1 VTSLTSLL
9 HDNETLLTS
18 LDLSNNTLEDFTLE
32 LIENITYNELTSV
45 NLEENNLTS
54 LYIGQFEQLMPNLT
68 WLGLS
73 GNPFHCDLKL
83 CDLQEMLLNSTV
95 NVSEPVCASPLRLTG
110 INLSSAEIGCNF
122 GPGEPAN
129 KILLTAIIISGSIL
143 IALSMVAFGLV
154 YLHHNGRVL
163 FIRRQQTK
171 AEDYAYDGPGLD
183 TFHMEELTEETVH
196 F

>member
-54 LYIGQFEQLMPNLT
+54 LYIGQFEQLMPKLT

-83 CDLQEMLLNSTV
+83 CDLQEMLLSST
-95 NVSEPVCASPLRLTG
+95 NVTISEPVCSTPREVAG
-110 INLSSAEIGCNF
+110 INLSEADFGCTV
-122 GPGEPAN
+122 PAAGEPNYKVWLTTIILCLSVIMVMN
-129 KILLTAIIISGSIL
+129 K
-143 IALSMVAFGLV
+143 
-154 YLHHNGRVL
+154 
-163 FIRRQQTK
+163 
-171 AEDYAYDGPGLD
+171 
-183 TFHMEELTEETVH
+183 
-196 F
+196 